1 MSPSAGETAAR
12 TPRITVAFLLY
23 NAAGEVGALLQ
34 GLVRQAHPAFPRQSD
49 WLEAVFVDDAS
60 GDGTAEAAARALA
73 GIGSPSH
80 YRLVVHPRNLG
91 LAETLN
97 ETFRLAPTPFVLT
110 CHLDCRFGSDAYVAS
125 MLDLIEAHPR
135 AAAITGQP
143 ELPPGARLPFAE
155 KLNVVANLMDI
166 FPADTAKEL
175 VPVGFAE
182 GRCDVFRVEAL
193 RAGGTLRHALRVSGE
208 DQVLAAKLREKGY
221 EVYQAPR
228 LAYHL
233 SVSAEQD
240 SVGKILRHQRL
251 FGRTTPYIVLAVPG
265 SRDGLVGPNAG
276 ANRSRRA
283 LLRATQL
290 AASAVLALVR
300 TLAPGRMAGLGL
312 GKRSRRR
319 RAWPGALSSP
329 GTPAPCAS
337 RPPSGWPS
345 CSSSPSST
353 SPTRPASWKGSCA
366 WRGAAAPP
374 RSTERPPAGVSSPG
388 ARRGSGRPSSGR
400 SRAVASWS
408 PRRCG
413 RRTGRSGRA
422 RRAGRLRGRA

>member
-1 MSPSAGETAAR
+1 MSLSGGETTER

-34 GLVRQAHPAFPRQSD
+34 SLVRQAHPSFSRQSD
-49 WLEAVFVDDAS
+49 WLEAVLVDDAS
-60 GDGTAEAAARALA
+60 SDGTAEVVARALA

-97 ETFRLAPTPFVLT
+97 ETFRQARTPFVLT

-125 MLDLIEAHPR
+125 MLGLIEAHPR

-166 FPADTAKEL
+166 FPADPGKEL

-193 RAGGTLRHALRVSGE
+193 RQVGLYDTRLRVSGE
-208 DQVLAAKLREKGY
+208 DQVLAAKLRECGY

-251 FGRTTPYIVLAVPG
+251 FGRTTPYIVLKVPG
-265 SRDGLVGPNAG
+265 SRDGLVGRSAG
-276 ANRSRRA
+276 VNRNRRA

-290 AASAVLALVR
+290 AASAVYALAALSLLAGWPGWAWGSALV
-300 TLAPGRMAGLGL
+300 LV
-312 GKRSRRR
+312 
-319 RAWPGALSSP
+319 
-329 GTPAPCAS
+329 
-337 RPPSGWPS
+337 
-345 CSSSPSST
+345 
-353 SPTRPASWKGSCA
+353 
-366 WRGAAAPP
+366 AAA
-374 RSTERPPAGVSSPG
+374 RGTLFARHARAVRFSAGEWLAFVLLQPLLDLAYTAG
-388 ARRGSGRPSSGR
+388 ILEGLLHLARDGR
-400 SRAVASWS
+400 SA
-408 PRRCG
+408 PID
-413 RRTGRSGRA
+413 
-422 RRAGRLRGRA
+422 